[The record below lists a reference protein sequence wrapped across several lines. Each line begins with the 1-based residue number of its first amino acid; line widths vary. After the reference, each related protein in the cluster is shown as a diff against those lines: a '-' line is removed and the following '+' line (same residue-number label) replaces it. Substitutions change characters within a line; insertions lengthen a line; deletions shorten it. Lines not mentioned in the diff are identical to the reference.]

1 MELEFHKSMCNC
13 LNPVVGDI
21 RNQEQTQ
28 EVKLSEGMPDVGRIL
43 ASWGQC
49 LLRSKEWRS
58 GNVGVSGGVMT
69 WTLYMP
75 EESAQPVCVE
85 AWVPFHMK
93 WDLPNTQRDGVI
105 RAGCS
110 VCHVE
115 ARTLSARRILV
126 RTELSVWAEALEP
139 TDREI
144 MMPVNMP
151 DDIQLL
157 RQVYPLLIPREAGE
171 KSFVLEDEFLVSSAD
186 GVPEKIISYQMRTEI
201 LDKKV
206 IGQRVAFRGNG
217 RLHLIYQGEDGKIHC
232 CDQEIPFSQLVEL
245 EQDYDSD
252 CEIDILPAVT
262 SLEVDLMNDKI
273 QVKCG
278 MTAQY
283 LVRVREMVELIRD
296 AYSPRRTVN
305 TVLKEL
311 NLPVVLDQRQENRR
325 IELEVPSEPAEIAD
339 TVMFLDYPHMLRG
352 SEMTELELN
361 GHIQVLYYDQE
372 DHLQLAEKP
381 FDEKIEIPISAE
393 AELQASVS
401 EADLPQVIFSGNGIH
416 ANNMIT
422 LQLTTVSDCGI
433 PMVVG
438 LEAGDEEEPDPNRP
452 SLILRKTGDEPLW
465 EVAKQCGSTV
475 DAIRTA
481 NKLLSEPENG
491 QVLLIPIP

>member
-58 GNVGVSGGVMT
+58 GSMGVSGGVMT

-75 EESAQPVCVE
+75 EDSSQPVCVE

-93 WDLPNTQRDGVI
+93 WDLPHTQRDGVI
-105 RAGCS
+105 RAGCA
-110 VCHVE
+110 VGRVD

-126 RTELSVWAEALEP
+126 RTEVSVWTEALEP
-139 TDREI
+139 TEREI
-144 MMPVNMP
+144 MMPADMP
-151 DDIQLL
+151 EDIQLL
-157 RQVYPLLIPREAGE
+157 RQIYPLLIPREAGE
-171 KSFVLEDEFLVSSAD
+171 KSYILEDELQVPTSG
-186 GVPEKIISYQMRTEI
+186 GVLEKIISYQMRTEI

-206 IGQRVAFRGNG
+206 IGQRIAFRGNG
-217 RLHLIYQGEDGKIHC
+217 LLHLVYQGEDEKIHC
-232 CDQEIPFSQLVEL
+232 YDQEIPFSQLVEL
-245 EQDYDSD
+245 EQDYDSE
-252 CEIDILPAVT
+252 CELDILPAVT
-262 SLEVDLMNDKI
+262 SLEVDLMNEKLH
-273 QVKCG
+273 VKCG

-283 LVRVREMVELIRD
+283 LVRVRELVELICD

-311 NLPVVLDQRQENRR
+311 NLPVVLDQRLENRQ
-325 IELEVPSEPAEIAD
+325 IELEMPSEPTEIAD

-381 FDEKIEIPISAE
+381 FDEKIEIPISTE